1 MGTGTLVPQRV
12 SVVGASGSGKTGL
25 ARAIGAAIGAPVIEL
40 DAIMHQAGWQ
50 PNEDFVAEVESA
62 TRGDAWVVDGNYSQV
77 TTEGPV
83 WQRADTLVW
92 LDLPRRTVMRQVVLR
107 TARRVLTREVLWNGN
122 RESIAFIVSRD
133 PVENLI
139 LWTWLKYP
147 EFVDRYS
154 NAMRDPAW
162 SHLRFIRLRSH
173 REARAWL
180 EAIPKVSS
188 RARP

>member
-1 MGTGTLVPQRV
+1 MTPPRRV
-12 SVVGASGSGKTGL
+12 SVVGCSGSGKTRL
-25 ARAIGAAIGAPVIEL
+25 ARTIGAAIGAPVIEL

-62 TRGDAWVVDGNYSQV
+62 TGGDAWVVDGNYRQA
-77 TTEGPV
+77 TIEGPV
-83 WQRADTLVW
+83 WQRADTVVW
-92 LDLPRRTVMRQVVLR
+92 LDLPRRTIMRHVVLR

-122 RESIAFIVSRD
+122 RESIAFVVSRD

-154 NAMRDPAW
+154 NAMHDPAW
-162 SHLRFIRLRSH
+162 GRLHFVRLRSYA
-173 REARAWL
+173 EARAWL
-180 EAIPKVSS
+180 KTLPEASS
-188 RARP
+188 PALP